1 MHRLRFL
8 LPLLAALLSAPAAQ
22 AAPDL
27 HDYWDT
33 RCRECH
39 GDAAA
44 FARST
49 LRVEGG
55 RLLGRHHTE
64 GLATFLR
71 QHYLTDDLL
80 APVMQMLQAQA
91 TTAPVFKEKCAGCH
105 GNAATFARESLVMR
119 DGVLVGR
126 ASGRAVRDYLQRHGK
141 LTAAQVGPMVATLER
156 VLGEVGGR

>member
-1 MHRLRFL
+1 
-8 LPLLAALLSAPAAQ
+8 LLATALSAPVAWAG
-22 AAPDL
+22 PDL
-27 HDYWDT
+27 HEYWDT

-39 GDAAA
+39 GDSAA

-71 QHYLTDDLL
+71 QHYLTDDLV

-91 TTAPVFKEKCAGCH
+91 SASPLFKDKCGGCH
-105 GNAATFARESLVMR
+105 GTAADFARESLERR

-126 ASGRAVRDYLQRHGK
+126 ASGRPVREYLQRHGG
-141 LTAAQVGPMVATLER
+141 LRAEQLAPMVSTLER
-156 VLGEVGGR
+156 VFAETGGR

>member
-1 MHRLRFL
+1 MHCLRFL
-8 LPLLAALLSAPAAQ
+8 LSVLAALMLAPAAR

-39 GDAAA
+39 GDSAT

-71 QHYLTDDLL
+71 QHYLADDLL
-80 APVMQMLQAQA
+80 MPVMQMLQAQA
-91 TTAPVFKEKCAGCH
+91 TTPPVFKEKCAGCH
-105 GNAATFARESLVMR
+105 GTAADFAREALVMR

-126 ASGRAVRDYLQRHGK
+126 ASGRAVREYLQRHGK
-141 LTAAQVGPMVATLER
+141 LPASQVAPMVATLER